1 MTTHPPKARH
11 VERLTVFLPIERI
24 DDSGWLDVGN
34 IREFVR
40 MLDAATVADE
50 VVARVW
56 WDSTDERRPGIDVV
70 VETKIDPRREP

>member
-1 MTTHPPKARH
+1 MTTYPPKARR
-11 VERLTVFLPIERI
+11 VERLTVFLPIQRI
-24 DDSGWLDVGN
+24 DDSGWLDVGD

-40 MLDAATVADE
+40 LLDEAAVTDN

-56 WDSTDERRPGIDVV
+56 WDSTDERRPGIEVV